1 MSELTSPPKVPV
13 DRSWHFPAVD
23 ESVLDNGIRL
33 LCYECPGQYVIAV
46 TLVFDVPLAVE
57 PRAVEGVAGMAGR
70 LMTQGGG
77 GRTAEEFADALALCG
92 ADLEIGAGL
101 DTLVAGLETPAST
114 LGAALGVMADAVRR
128 PTLAPEEFANEQRL
142 RLDEIEQEKAY
153 PAAMAS
159 KALASALFPAS
170 ARRSRPSGGTTESV
184 SEMTRDDVEA
194 YVRRYLGPKGTT
206 MIVAGDIRAADV
218 QALAEDSLGTWS
230 NDDQTTDASLDISGV
245 SETPQVVLVDQP
257 DAPQSTLRLAGS
269 AIGRGDPRW
278 AAMFVANYCV
288 GGSFGSRINTVLREQ
303 KGLTYGAD
311 SSIQTSRGTGILV
324 VNTAV
329 RGDATVE
336 AVSDIVGILR
346 AARGTLRDDEVERAV
361 HAASEAM
368 ALGFERG
375 SAVAARVE
383 LLVTSDLP
391 LDHVDTNL
399 AALRQVTTDTASAA
413 YDEIVE
419 PDNLTV
425 VVVGDRAANTP
436 GLEAWD
442 YGPVSFPA

>member
-1 MSELTSPPKVPV
+1 
-13 DRSWHFPAVD
+13 
-23 ESVLDNGIRL
+23 
-33 LCYECPGQYVIAV
+33 
-46 TLVFDVPLAVE
+46 
-57 PRAVEGVAGMAGR
+57 
-70 LMTQGGG
+70 
-77 GRTAEEFADALALCG
+77 
-92 ADLEIGAGL
+92 
-101 DTLVAGLETPAST
+101 
-114 LGAALGVMADAVRR
+114 
-128 PTLAPEEFANEQRL
+128 
-142 RLDEIEQEKAY
+142 
-153 PAAMAS
+153 
-159 KALASALFPAS
+159 
-170 ARRSRPSGGTTESV
+170 
-184 SEMTRDDVEA
+184 
-194 YVRRYLGPKGTT
+194 
-206 MIVAGDIRAADV
+206 
-218 QALAEDSLGTWS
+218 
-230 NDDQTTDASLDISGV
+230 
-245 SETPQVVLVDQP
+245 
-257 DAPQSTLRLAGS
+257 
-269 AIGRGDPRW
+269 
-278 AAMFVANYCV
+278 MFVANYCV

-311 SSIQTSRGTGILV
+311 SSIQTSRGTGIFV

-346 AARGTLRDDEVERAV
+346 SARRTLRDDEVERAV
-361 HAASEAM
+361 RAASEAM
-368 ALGFERG
+368 ALGFERA

-436 GLEAWD
+436 ALDAWG